1 MEKNCHDIKWNS
13 SNYTHFIK
21 QAKGQTMAKKNVYL
35 FLMVFILR
43 ICLPQYNVT
52 AQLPHDIIFFQ
63 NRGGEKLIDGNDYNG
78 TDMKG

>member
-1 MEKNCHDIKWNS
+1 
-13 SNYTHFIK
+13 
-21 QAKGQTMAKKNVYL
+21 
-35 FLMVFILR
+35 MVFILR